1 MDEGGWEFRVGSDEG
16 VDMGVDT
23 DSVDCCVASG
33 TGLEF
38 ALESD
43 SGLPQAAI
51 NTRAVVRMIN
61 KGLNFRIIDK

>member
-1 MDEGGWEFRVGSDEG
+1 
-16 VDMGVDT
+16 MGVDT

-51 NTRAVVRMIN
+51 NTTAVVRMIN